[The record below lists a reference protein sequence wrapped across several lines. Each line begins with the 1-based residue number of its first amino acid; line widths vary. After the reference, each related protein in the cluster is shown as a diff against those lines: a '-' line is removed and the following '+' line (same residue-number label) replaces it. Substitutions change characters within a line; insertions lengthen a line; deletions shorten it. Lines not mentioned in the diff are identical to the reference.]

1 MGESRE
7 SSEPAFSSGH
17 RRRWSIGTALA
28 RLAILLVPLVA
39 ADSHARIAPQ
49 YYNFDPDGRL
59 ALLERE
65 AELESAK
72 AAALHNRLDRNV
84 VIQLVLKAAAAEGQ
98 DAALVLAVAMA
109 ESRLDPYVTSPMGA
123 QGLMQLMPATA
134 KRFGCQNSF
143 DAYQNARAGARYL
156 SFLLNRYDG
165 NVRLALAAYNAGPA
179 PVDRLSDVPPIGE
192 TLAFVT
198 KVMRYMDE
206 IRLELP

>member
-1 MGESRE
+1 M
-7 SSEPAFSSGH
+7 
-17 RRRWSIGTALA
+17 
-28 RLAILLVPLVA
+28 A
-39 ADSHARIAPQ
+39 ATIHSAESHAKTVPQ

-109 ESRLDPYVTSPMGA
+109 ESRLDPSVTSPMGA

-134 KRFGCQNSF
+134 RRFGCQNSF

-156 SFLLNRYDG
+156 GFLLNRYDG

-198 KVMRYMDE
+198 RVTRYMDE

>member
-1 MGESRE
+1 METDDPGCRVERL
-7 SSEPAFSSGH
+7 G
-17 RRRWSIGTALA
+17 RRIRRTATRIVLITALL
-28 RLAILLVPLVA
+28 LATV
-39 ADSHARIAPQ
+39 SHATVSHAKGEAQ

-109 ESRLDPYVTSPMGA
+109 ESRLDPSVTSPMGA

-134 KRFGCQNSF
+134 RRFGCQNSF

-156 SFLLNRYDG
+156 GFLLNRYDG

-198 KVMRYMDE
+198 KVTRYMDE